1 MKNKKTVITFVLI
14 GVLLILAIVVNIIAL
29 SGKNEIKENSQT
41 QTNLSTEVENIVENN
56 TITEE
61 DLELV
66 GEKYVAA
73 DVRDANNND
82 TILET
87 EEDKPMILVFWNTS
101 NVDSTEAL
109 KVIQSFYEKY
119 NDKVKFSC
127 VAVIDEVNENKE
139 KVENFIS
146 ENNITIPIIYDTI
159 NNSLTTANNITK
171 IPTILMINKNGE
183 IINTLTAEINEDI
196 IEANLDILSENY

>member
-14 GVLLILAIVVNIIAL
+14 GVLLTLAIVVNIIAL
-29 SGKNEIKENSQT
+29 SGKNEIKENHQT
-41 QTNLSTEVENIVENN
+41 QTNLSTEFENIVENN
-56 TITEE
+56 VITEE

-66 GEKYVAA
+66 GEKYVPA
-73 DVRDANNND
+73 DVKDTNNND
-82 TILET
+82 TILEA

-101 NVDSTEAL
+101 NVNSIEAL

-119 NDKVKFSC
+119 NDNVKFSS
-127 VAVIDEVNENKE
+127 VAVIDEFNENKE
-139 KVENFIS
+139 KVENFIT
-146 ENNITIPIIYDTI
+146 ENNITIPIMYDTV

-171 IPTILMINKNGE
+171 IPTILMINKNAE
-183 IINTLTAEINEDI
+183 IINTLADEINEDI